1 MKTIYLVEVQGK
13 GIEPY
18 EFATEKEARDYVI
31 GIVSW
36 SGRKWRI
43 VRKVVRNVE

>member
-1 MKTIYLVEVQGK
+1 MKYVYLVEVQGQ
-13 GIEPY
+13 GFAPY
-18 EFATEKEARDYVI
+18 EFASEKEAKDYVI

-43 VRKVVRNVE
+43 VRKVVKANA